1 MKLLDQVRQKLRA
14 GHYAY
19 RTEQAYLQWI
29 VRYIRWHAGI
39 LGKWRHPGEMGR
51 AEVEAFL
58 SHLATDRQVTSST
71 QNQALSAL
79 LFLYRHIVKTD
90 LGNLNAA
97 RAARSRH
104 LPTVLTQAE
113 VRRVLEQLHDGRAA
127 HGAYALMASLMYGS
141 GLRLMECC
149 RLRVKD
155 VDIGRRQLMIR
166 EGKGNKDRAVPLP
179 HAVEES
185 LIEQVHWREKLHQRD
200 LTCGEGRV
208 DLPHAFER
216 KSPAAAYEL
225 AWQFVFASDRISRCP
240 STGRPGRH
248 HLHEN
253 ALQKVF
259 KYAVKRSGVT
269 KRATCHTLRHSFA
282 THLLESGADIRT
294 VQELLGHKDVSTTMI
309 YTHVL
314 QRGAC
319 GVTSPLDRL

>member
-19 RTEQAYLQWI
+19 RTEQAYVHWI
-29 VRYIRWHAGI
+29 ARYIRWHG
-39 LGKWRHPGEMGR
+39 LRHPREMGA

-58 SHLATDRQVTSST
+58 AYLAVDRHVTSST

-79 LFLYRHIVKTD
+79 LFLYRHVLQTD
-90 LGNLNAA
+90 LGDLNAA
-97 RAARSRH
+97 RAARSRR
-104 LPTVLTQAE
+104 LPTVLTQDE
-113 VRRVLEQLHDGRAA
+113 VSQVLQRLGTRRQA
-127 HGAYALMASLMYGS
+127 HGAYWLMASLMYGG

-155 VDIGRRQLMIR
+155 IDLGRMQLMIR
-166 EGKGNKDRAVPLP
+166 QGKGDKDRAVPLP
-179 HAVEES
+179 ASVREHLQHRLA
-185 LIEQVHWREKLHQRD
+185 WRSELHQRD
-200 LTCGEGRV
+200 LDAGEGRV
-208 DLPHAFER
+208 DLPRAFER
-216 KSPAAAYEL
+216 KAPGAAYEL
-225 AWQFVFASDRISRCP
+225 AWQFAFASDRLSRCP
-240 STGRPGRH
+240 RSGRTGRH

-253 ALQKVF
+253 ALQKAF
-259 KYAVKRSGVT
+259 KQAVGSTGIL

-319 GVTSPLDRL
+319 GVRSPLDALHDAVQ